1 MKQKSLELNVPFFQ
15 VENICTFNNSSC
27 YQPLFEDNFGCKMSC
42 HGFYAEIQYS
52 PEDSQDIGIDD
63 KVFSDLAKEYTA
75 YKNRM
80 MKNLVF
86 DPTEPTLGLAFI
98 INHLNFII
106 N

>member
-1 MKQKSLELNVPFFQ
+1 
-15 VENICTFNNSSC
+15 
-27 YQPLFEDNFGCKMSC
+27 MSC

-52 PEDSQDIGIDD
+52 PEDSQDIGIDA
-63 KVFSDLAKEYTA
+63 KVFNDLAKEYTA